1 MKKITMLLLGLFVFS
16 QTIYA
21 QQGQERTITIK
32 ELFELTKENHPN
44 LKVSKTDIAIAKQDV
59 VAKNA
64 QLLL

>member
-1 MKKITMLLLGLFVFS
+1 MLLLGLFVFS

-44 LKVSKTDIAIAKQDV
+44 LKVSKTDSKARCRSC
-59 VAKNA
+59 
-64 QLLL
+64 